1 MAVTSMLAVNIGNTV
16 TKIGLY
22 QHDTLV
28 SKWTVTTPATIT
40 VSEVQTILMNFFA
53 SLQREQK
60 RGQHLKKNQHQD
72 GSENQSFVSENTK
85 TSDVSAGEAD
95 FEQLNI
101 QGSIIASVAPPIT
114 KAWVSA
120 LTMDCGRTPLQVGP
134 GLKTGIRL
142 GYSDPSEL
150 GADRI
155 AEMIGARDLFGS
167 PLVVVNLETTTT
179 FEVIDKNGEFVGGI
193 IAPGL
198 ESSAKGLSAAAAKLP
213 VVDLKAPTTVIGK
226 STRAAMQSGVVLG
239 EVARIDGLVSYI
251 WQELGYKTKV
261 IAAGADAKLI
271 KVLSQTVTDTVDNLT
286 LHGLKVL
293 FDRNTK

>member
-72 GSENQSFVSENTK
+72 GSENQSFISENTK
-85 TSDVSAGEAD
+85 TSDVSAAEAD

-101 QGSIIASVAPPIT
+101 Q
-114 KAWVSA
+114 
-120 LTMDCGRTPLQVGP
+120 
-134 GLKTGIRL
+134 
-142 GYSDPSEL
+142 
-150 GADRI
+150 
-155 AEMIGARDLFGS
+155 
-167 PLVVVNLETTTT
+167 
-179 FEVIDKNGEFVGGI
+179 GGI

>member
-1 MAVTSMLAVNIGNTV
+1 MACSSMLAVNIGNAV

-22 QHDTLV
+22 QDNELAA
-28 SKWTVTTPATIT
+28 KWTVTTPATIT
-40 VSEVQTILMNFFA
+40 VSEVQTVLMNFAAFLDKDH
-53 SLQREQK
+53 SLDAQ
-60 RGQHLKKNQHQD
+60 
-72 GSENQSFVSENTK
+72 GSK
-85 TSDVSAGEAD
+85 GHGLDV
-95 FEQLNI
+95 

-120 LTMDCGRTPLQVGP
+120 LTKECGRAPLQVGP
-134 GLKTGIRL
+134 GLKTGIKL

-155 AEMIGARDLFGS
+155 AEIVGARDLFGS

-179 FEVIDKNGEFVGGI
+179 FEVIDKKGEFVGGI

-198 ESSAKGLSAAAAKLP
+198 ESSAQGLSAAAAKLP

-251 WQELGYKTKV
+251 WRELGYETKV

-271 KVLSQTVTDTVDNLT
+271 KVLSQTVSDTVDNLA

-293 FDRNTK
+293 FDRNTKR

>member
-120 LTMDCGRTPLQVGP
+120 LTMECGSFYCAV
-134 GLKTGIRL
+134 
-142 GYSDPSEL
+142 
-150 GADRI
+150 
-155 AEMIGARDLFGS
+155 
-167 PLVVVNLETTTT
+167 
-179 FEVIDKNGEFVGGI
+179 
-193 IAPGL
+193 
-198 ESSAKGLSAAAAKLP
+198 
-213 VVDLKAPTTVIGK
+213 
-226 STRAAMQSGVVLG
+226 
-239 EVARIDGLVSYI
+239 LVSI
-251 WQELGYKTKV
+251 IRSALNSFRS
-261 IAAGADAKLI
+261 A
-271 KVLSQTVTDTVDNLT
+271 NLN
-286 LHGLKVL
+286 
-293 FDRNTK
+293 RA